1 MKILLTL
8 LLLIPSLSLG
18 SEKKAR
24 ELYVNA
30 KADLIKNGCGFEM
43 LISQFSEI
51 VYDIDNVEFEEI
63 YPLIEVLKKCGNHY
77 KDNTLPVFDKII
89 SDYADTEVAYNLL
102 SGDEYISE
110 ALLMGLLTLI
120 EANEA
125 EIEKELKIKEKIKQ
139 ENLKYQEEKLEKEKI
154 RLEALEKE
162 NLKYQNAEPMTNQEI
177 TTLVNQIQGCLSIP
191 KSFDIPSED
200 VTVNIQVNKNRTIKS
215 FKIADENSIFG
226 GESDPKIRVLNEIS
240 LRALNHP
247 DCETLNVPPEK
258 YFHWREINFTF
269 NFKSVGMWK

>member
-8 LLLIPSLSLG
+8 ILLIPSLVWG
-18 SEKKAR
+18 SEQKAR

-30 KADLIKNGCGFEM
+30 KADLLKNGCGFEM
-43 LISQFSEI
+43 LISQFGEI
-51 VYDIDNVEFEEI
+51 VYDLDNVNIEKI
-63 YPLIEVLKKCGNHY
+63 NPLIEELKKCGYYY

-89 SDYADTEVAYNLL
+89 SDYADTEVAYNLM
-102 SGDEYISE
+102 SGEEYISE
-110 ALLMGLLTLI
+110 GLLMGLLSLI

-139 ENLKYQEEKLEKEKI
+139 ENLKYQEEKLEKEKK

-177 TTLVNQIQGCLSIP
+177 TTLVNQIQGCLSLP

-226 GESDPKIRVLNEIS
+226 NESDPKIRVLNEIS

-247 DCETLNVPPEK
+247 NCETLNVPPEK
-258 YFHWREINFTF
+258 YFHWKEINFTF
-269 NFKSVGMWK
+269 NFKSAGMWE